1 MAAEQTSVRIG
12 GDDDTALAAFAGALA
27 EQLVP
32 GDVLCLFGS
41 LGAGKTA
48 LTRHLA
54 RALGVGDD
62 QYVSSPSFALLHT
75 YDGRLR
81 IHHMDC
87 YRLADADEVV
97 EAGLADA
104 LETDGVAVVEWPERL
119 GALTPADRLDLRF
132 EIEADQSRRIT
143 LEPHGEPWQ
152 ARLAELVRHLITL
165 PSVNH

>member
-1 MAAEQTSVRIG
+1 
-12 GDDDTALAAFAGALA
+12 
-27 EQLVP
+27 
-32 GDVLCLFGS
+32 
-41 LGAGKTA
+41 
-48 LTRHLA
+48 
-54 RALGVGDD
+54 
-62 QYVSSPSFALLHT
+62 
-75 YDGRLR
+75 
-81 IHHMDC
+81 MDC
-87 YRLADADEVV
+87 YRLADADEVA

-152 ARLAELVRHLITL
+152 ARLAELVRHLTTL

>member
-1 MAAEQTSVRIG
+1 MAAEEWTVRIG
-12 GDDDTALAAFAGALA
+12 RDDDPALAAFARVLA
-27 EQLVP
+27 AVLAP
-32 GDVLCLFGS
+32 GDVLCLFGA

-62 QYVSSPSFALLHT
+62 QYVSSPSFALVHT
-75 YDGRLR
+75 YDGRLQ

-87 YRLADADEVV
+87 YRLADADEVA

-119 GALTPADRLDLRF
+119 GALTPADRLDLRLAV
-132 EIEADQSRRIT
+132 EADETRRIS
-143 LEPHGEPWQ
+143 LEPHGDRWRH
-152 ARLAELVRHLITL
+152 RLAGLARHLNTL
-165 PSVNH
+165 PSANH

>member
-1 MAAEQTSVRIG
+1 MAAEETTVRIG
-12 GDDDTALAAFAGALA
+12 RDDEAALAAFADVLA
-27 EQLVP
+27 GVLAA
-32 GDVLCLFGS
+32 GDVVLLFGA

-87 YRLADADEVV
+87 YRLADADEV
-97 EAGLADA
+97 EAAGLAEMLA
-104 LETDGVAVVEWPERL
+104 TDGVAVVEWPERL

-132 EIEADQSRRIT
+132 AIEADQSRRIS

-152 ARLAELVRHLITL
+152 ARLAELVRHLQTL

>member
-1 MAAEQTSVRIG
+1 MAAEEWTVRIG
-12 GDDDTALAAFAGALA
+12 RDDDPALAAFAGALA
-27 EQLVP
+27 GVLAP

-62 QYVSSPSFALLHT
+62 QYVSSPSFALVNT
-75 YDGRLR
+75 YDGRLQ

-87 YRLADADEVV
+87 YRLAGEGDVE

-152 ARLAELVRHLITL
+152 ARLAELARHLTTIL
-165 PSVNH
+165 P

>member
-1 MAAEQTSVRIG
+1 MAAEEWTVRIG
-12 GDDDTALAAFAGALA
+12 RDDDPALAAFARVLA
-27 EQLVP
+27 AVLAP
-32 GDVLCLFGS
+32 GDVLCLFGA

-62 QYVSSPSFALLHT
+62 QYVSSPSFALVHT
-75 YDGRLR
+75 YDGRLQ

-104 LETDGVAVVEWPERL
+104 LETNGVAVVEWPERL
-119 GALTPADRLDLRF
+119 GALTPADRLDLRLAV
-132 EIEADQSRRIT
+132 EADETRRIS
-143 LEPHGEPWQ
+143 LEPHGDRWRH
-152 ARLAELVRHLITL
+152 RLAGLARHLNTL
-165 PSVNH
+165 PSANH

>member
-1 MAAEQTSVRIG
+1 MAAEEWTVRIG
-12 GDDDTALAAFAGALA
+12 RDDEAALAAFVGILA
-27 EQLVP
+27 AVLAP
-32 GDVLCLFGS
+32 GDVLCLFGA

-87 YRLADADEVV
+87 YRLA
-97 EAGLADA
+97 
-104 LETDGVAVVEWPERL
+104 
-119 GALTPADRLDLRF
+119 
-132 EIEADQSRRIT
+132 
-143 LEPHGEPWQ
+143 GEGD
-152 ARLAELVRHLITL
+152 V
-165 PSVNH
+165 